1 MSEKDYVLKTLKYLE
16 NAFKYLVGLLSA
28 VVVFLVFNYDG
39 STISIM
45 ATVVVVFCVCGLVYV
60 AYLLKRYLKKLR
72 RL

>member
-16 NAFKYLVGLLSA
+16 NAFKYLIGLLSA

-45 ATVVVVFCVCGLVYV
+45 ATGIVVVCVCGLVYV